1 MQILASGSMYWYVKC
16 FRKRVTDTMSACVA
30 RMSVLLESVVKRVC
44 NVKSE
49 GLPVAPNSLYIQMK
63 VQARKNVPVLQ
74 IYDNSE
80 KRDVQLYT

>member
-1 MQILASGSMYWYVKC
+1 
-16 FRKRVTDTMSACVA
+16 MSACVA